1 MSEEEEHMQPGQG
14 PPKWVLWIITL
25 VMIAIS
31 IGLAS
36 VDWR

>member
-1 MSEEEEHMQPGQG
+1 MSEEEEHMRPDLT
-14 PPKWVLWIITL
+14 PPKWVLWIVL